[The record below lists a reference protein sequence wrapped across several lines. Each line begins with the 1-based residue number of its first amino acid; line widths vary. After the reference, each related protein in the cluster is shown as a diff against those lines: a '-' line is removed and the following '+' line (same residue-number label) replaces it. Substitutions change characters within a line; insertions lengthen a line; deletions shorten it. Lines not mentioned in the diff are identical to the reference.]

1 MKRKKNRI
9 LSLVLCASIVLSGGA
24 PMTFA
29 SAADENVAVAAQV
42 NENGYA
48 SEVIGNVRVQV
59 LSPTVVRLEEQ
70 GPEGFEDRETFHI
83 ANRDNW
89 EGTGVTRE
97 DVDGSVI
104 LRTSAFDIT
113 VPRMRR
119 TSPASPFP
127 TKRATSCG
135 NIRACRAARSI
146 CPIQARKCMPGR

>member
-42 NENGYA
+42 NENGYT
-48 SEVIGNVRVQV
+48 SEIIGRVRVQV

-89 EGTGVTRE
+89 EGT
-97 DVDGSVI
+97 
-104 LRTSAFDIT
+104 
-113 VPRMRR
+113 
-119 TSPASPFP
+119 
-127 TKRATSCG
+127 
-135 NIRACRAARSI
+135 
-146 CPIQARKCMPGR
+146 

>member
-48 SEVIGNVRVQV
+48 SEIIGNVRVQV
-59 LSPTVVRLEEQ
+59 LSPTVVRLGGQ
-70 GPEGFEDRETFHI
+70 GPEGVEGRETFHI

-97 DVDGSVI
+97 DADGSVI
-104 LRTSAFDIT
+104 LHTSAFDIT
-113 VPRMRR
+113 VPADAQDI
-119 TSPASPFP
+119 TGITISD
-127 TKRATSCG
+127 KEG
-135 NIRACRAARSI
+135 NLLW
-146 CPIQARKCMPGR
+146 KYKGMPGSKV